1 MSERVSVKTILVYG
15 YLTLS
20 IIMLWAG
27 AEYGYTVLASG
38 GELDLMRFGVYV
50 VPFQLIWVYVLFAK
64 HQNDCVEEDG
74 ICRVTEDVKKRL

>member
-27 AEYGYTVLASG
+27 AEYGYTTLSSG
-38 GELDLMRFGVYV
+38 GELDLVRFGVYIL
-50 VPFQLIWVYVLFAK
+50 PFNSLCVLVWYANQRK
-64 HQNDCVEEDG
+64 RCAEEDREG
-74 ICRVTEDVKKRL
+74 IV